1 MLGVIGHS
9 RYNIS
14 AWVIIGIA
22 SVFYSYEVLLR
33 VAPSVMKYDL
43 MLHYGIS
50 SAKLSAITSTYYLIY
65 APMQLPVGMMM
76 DRYGPRF
83 LLTISGVICAIGIGI
98 LPLTNM
104 VSVAIL
110 SRLLVG
116 FGSSFAFVGVL
127 KLGSV
132 MLPSNRFAL
141 MSGLTLSLGMLGGVL
156 GDLVISRLLMIETW
170 HIVCM
175 QAALL
180 GGLVTVLMLVYI
192 PSDIHHNDSQE
203 EVDFYQILEGKL
215 ALIKNP
221 QIWIVALIACFLYT
235 PMTLFSEHFGIEFL
249 QLKYR
254 IEHVDASVLN
264 SYIFL
269 GWMLGGPLVCSLSD
283 YCKSR
288 KLIIGLGLL
297 GSLVFCSAMLYAPIP
312 LYWMPLLMTAFGIM
326 NSVQI
331 LTFPIAKEIADQP
344 YTATAVALVNMASM
358 LSGVMQGMIGFLHD
372 YTRFVLIKT
381 NQLDCLDLISYR
393 VAYIT
398 LPLFLLCAIILMV
411 WMKETYEESPLNIEP
426 NTSL

>member
-22 SVFYSYEVLLR
+22 SIFYSYEVLLR

-43 MLHYGIS
+43 MLHYNIS
-50 SAKLSAITSTYYLIY
+50 SSKLSAITSLYYLIY
-65 APMQLPVGMMM
+65 SPMQLPVGMLM
-76 DRYGPRF
+76 DRYGPRS
-83 LLTISGVICAIGIGI
+83 LLTMSGIVCVIGIGI

-104 VSVAIL
+104 VSVAML

-132 MLPSNRFAL
+132 MLPPNRFAL
-141 MSGLTLSLGMLGGVL
+141 MSGLTLTLGMMGGFL
-156 GDLVISRLLMIETW
+156 GDLIISRLLVIETW

-180 GGLVTVLMLVYI
+180 GGLVTLLMMVFI
-192 PSDIHHNDSQE
+192 PSDIHRQDDSQE
-203 EVDFYQILEGKL
+203 EVDLYQILEGKL
-215 ALIKNP
+215 TLMKNP
-221 QIWIVALIACFLYT
+221 QIWIVALIACFTYA

-254 IEHVDASVLN
+254 IEHVEASALN
-264 SYIFL
+264 SYIFV
-269 GWMLGGPLVCSLSD
+269 GWMIGGPLVCSFSD

-288 KLIIGLGLL
+288 KWVLAFGLV

-312 LYWMPLLMTAFGIM
+312 LYWMPVVMVALGIM

-331 LTFPIAKEIADQP
+331 LAFPIAKEIAEQS

-358 LSGVMQGMIGFLHD
+358 FSGVMQGMIGFLYD
-372 YTRFVLIKT
+372 YTRLVLIKT
-381 NQLDCLDLISYR
+381 NQLDRIDLISYR

-398 LPLFLLCAIILMV
+398 LPLFLLCAIILVV
-411 WMKETYEESPLNIEP
+411 WMKETYEESPLNIDSS
-426 NTSL
+426 TV